1 MNLHTRVAELAAKG
15 ELTVDRLNDLVYEE
29 AYAPHASST
38 HRTAQTS
45 PRSRKGSKSDCT
57 TNSSQSSSHH
67 SSTRGIEMNDYQTQT
82 PSMTLSEICD
92 VLWQHGE
99 HRAYRALRA
108 YAKERDEMIKE
119 LKELKGYSNDTR

>member
-1 MNLHTRVAELAAKG
+1 M
-15 ELTVDRLNDLVYEE
+15 
-29 AYAPHASST
+29 S
-38 HRTAQTS
+38 
-45 PRSRKGSKSDCT
+45 
-57 TNSSQSSSHH
+57 
-67 SSTRGIEMNDYQTQT
+67 DYQTQA

-108 YAKERDEMIKE
+108 YTKERDEMIKE